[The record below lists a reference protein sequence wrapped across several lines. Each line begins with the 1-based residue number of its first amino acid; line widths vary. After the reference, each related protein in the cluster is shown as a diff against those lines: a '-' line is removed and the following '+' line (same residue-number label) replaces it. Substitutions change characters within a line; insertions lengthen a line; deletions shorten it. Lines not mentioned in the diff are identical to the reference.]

1 MNSEL
6 PKNGGSSGSKTYQIR
21 RGESGHFGFRAG
33 IKIQK
38 GQNDVKSFTK

>member
-6 PKNGGSSGSKTYQIR
+6 PKNGGSSGSKACR
-21 RGESGHFGFRAG
+21 MRWESGHFGFRAG

>member
-6 PKNGGSSGSKTYQIR
+6 PKNGGSSGSKMYQIR
-21 RGESGHFGFRAG
+21 KWESGHFGFRAD